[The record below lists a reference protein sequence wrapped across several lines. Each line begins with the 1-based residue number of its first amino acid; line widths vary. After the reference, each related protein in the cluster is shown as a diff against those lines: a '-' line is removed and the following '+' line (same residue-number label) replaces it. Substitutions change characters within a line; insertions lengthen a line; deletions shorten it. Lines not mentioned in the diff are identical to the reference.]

1 MPSDFPDT
9 ALHEKVDDVSKEQK
23 RSKREQVALAVVVT
37 FVGFLLAIGGNFM
50 WWVTVEKTAWY
61 NPYIVGIGCLVL
73 AYILISYIV
82 KQLSK

>member
-1 MPSDFPDT
+1 MPADFPDR

-61 NPYIVGIGCLVL
+61 NPYIVGIGCLVI
-73 AYILISYIV
+73 AYFLILYIV